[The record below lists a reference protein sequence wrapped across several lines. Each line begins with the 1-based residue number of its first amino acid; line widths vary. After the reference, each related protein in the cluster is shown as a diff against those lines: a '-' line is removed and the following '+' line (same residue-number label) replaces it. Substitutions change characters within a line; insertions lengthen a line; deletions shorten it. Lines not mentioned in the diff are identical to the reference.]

1 MILSTCLDVFSM
13 LLSIQKSPDDETVS
27 AISGSITAAQASS
40 SVEEHTSDSI
50 IVTQETNS
58 QTDNEV
64 LQYVFLIK
72 SIRNR

>member
-1 MILSTCLDVFSM
+1 M